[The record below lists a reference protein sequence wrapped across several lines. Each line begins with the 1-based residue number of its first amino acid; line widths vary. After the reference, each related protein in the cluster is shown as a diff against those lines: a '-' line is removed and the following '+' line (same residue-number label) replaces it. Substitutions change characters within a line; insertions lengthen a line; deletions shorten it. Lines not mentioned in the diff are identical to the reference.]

1 MKLTRSALLLLFL
14 WVVLLAGLTWFVE
27 RQLQV
32 GTDLRLFLPSPTTP
46 EQRLLLE
53 EIGEGPASRVMVI
66 SLEGAEPEQLADASR
81 TLLEDLQSSP
91 HFRIVTNGDIS
102 LDSVPDELLAYRYLL
117 SPTLDERPLDRKYLH
132 SELTERARDLASP
145 AGAFLEPWLPRDP
158 TLELLKVMQR
168 WQPMQEPNRLF
179 DVWFDHEGKRAL
191 LLAQTRAAAFD
202 PDQQR
207 LVVEQLNAEAERL
220 KQEDGVTLTFS
231 GAGKFSVMMEEKT
244 RGEATML
251 GTAASVGMIV
261 LLLIAYR
268 RVGSVV
274 LSALPLA
281 SAGLAGLAAVSALFG
296 TVHGITLA
304 FGFTLIGVA
313 QDYPI
318 HLLSHRH
325 ATRTPVEV
333 ARELWPTLAT
343 GVASTCIAYLVFLFS
358 GVIGLAQLA
367 CFTVAGLA
375 VAGLTTRFA
384 LPVLMA
390 PQGRDFGDSAWLGKV
405 WQRMERLP
413 RPRWA
418 GVAAIVLSIAAMVLA
433 PQPMWESD
441 LSKLTPVPKQLLIA
455 DQELRSELGT
465 PDVRYLLVI
474 DAADTEYALEKLEE
488 LDEPLQQLVADG
500 AIGGYDHAA
509 RYVPTAQKQRQRQAR
524 LPEPATLRADIDA
537 AVKDTPFRPDVF
549 EPFLADVEKARH
561 LRLLTVDQ
569 LRDSPLGVSVEMLL
583 TQHGDGKDKAAGR
596 TSAIVTFSGVED
608 VTALERLAADAGS
621 GVTLL
626 DTKNASEALV
636 TNQRIKILWSLAAA
650 AVLLAAVV
658 TFSLRK
664 ASRVYR
670 VLAPMALTTLLIVG
684 ILQAAGVSMT
694 LFHLIALIL
703 AAGLG
708 LDYAL
713 FFEHAAD
720 DPMEQRR
727 TLHALL
733 VCSVSTLMVF
743 ALLASSSLPVLRALG
758 LTVSIGVV
766 SNFVLALLL
775 TRPPVATHG
784 S

>member
-1 MKLTRSALLLLFL
+1 MKLTRSALVLLFVWL
-14 WVVLLAGLTWFVE
+14 VLLAGLTWFVQ

-46 EQRLLLE
+46 EQKLLLE

-81 TLLEDLQSSP
+81 TLVENLQSSP
-91 HFRIVTNGDIS
+91 QFRLITNGDMS
-102 LDSVPDELLAYRYLL
+102 LDSVPDDLLAYRYLL
-117 SPTLDERPLDRKYLH
+117 SPTLDERPLDQKYLH
-132 SELTERARDLASP
+132 AELQERGRDLASP

-158 TLELLKVMQR
+158 TLELLKVLQR

-179 DVWFDHEGKRAL
+179 DVWFDRDGKRAL

-207 LVVEQLNAEAERL
+207 LAVDQLNAEAERL
-220 KQEDGVTLTFS
+220 KREDGVTLTFS
-231 GAGKFSVMMEEKT
+231 GAGKFSVMMEERT
-244 RGEATML
+244 RGEAQLL
-251 GTAASVGMIV
+251 GAAASVGMIV

-268 RVGSVV
+268 RVGSVI

-318 HLLSHRH
+318 HLLSHGH
-325 ATRTPVEV
+325 ANRPPVES

-343 GVASTCIAYLVFLFS
+343 GVASTSIAYATFLFS

-367 CFTVAGLA
+367 CFTVAGLV

-384 LPVLMA
+384 LPVLMDSA
-390 PQGRDFGDSAWLGKV
+390 GRDFGDSAWLGKV

-418 GVAAIVLSIAAMVLA
+418 GVAAIVLAIGAMVFA

-441 LSKLTPVPKQLLIA
+441 LSKLTPLPKELLIQ
-455 DQELRSELGT
+455 DQALRTELGT

-474 DAADTEYALEKLEE
+474 DSLDTEYALKRLEQ
-488 LDEPLQQLVADG
+488 LDEPLQKLIADG
-500 AIGGYDHAA
+500 AITGYDHAA
-509 RYVPTAQKQRQRQAR
+509 RYVPTAAKQRQRQAR
-524 LPEPATLRADIDA
+524 LPEPATLRSDVDA

-549 EPFLADVEKARH
+549 EPFLQDVEKARH

-583 TQHGDGKDKAAGR
+583 TLHDKRATAL
-596 TSAIVTFSGVED
+596 VTFSGVAD
-608 VTALERLAADAGS
+608 IAALERFAAAAGP
-621 GVTLL
+621 GVLLL
-626 DTKNASEALV
+626 DTKNASETLV
-636 TNQRIKILWSLAAA
+636 TNQRVKILWSLAIA
-650 AVLLAAVV
+650 AVLLVAVV
-658 TFSLRK
+658 WLSLRQP
-664 ASRVYR
+664 SRVVR
-670 VLAPMALTTLLIVG
+670 VLAPMALTTLLIIG

-733 VCSVSTLMVF
+733 VCSASTLMVF
-743 ALLASSSLPVLRALG
+743 ALLALSTLPVLRALG

-775 TRPPVATHG
+775 TRPPAPAHG
-784 S
+784 T

>member
-1 MKLTRSALLLLFL
+1 MKFTRASLLILGV
-14 WVVLLAGLTWFVE
+14 WVVLLAGLAWFVQ
-27 RQLQV
+27 RQLQIS
-32 GTDLRLFLPSPTTP
+32 TDLRLFLPSPTTA
-46 EQRLLLE
+46 EQQLLLE
-53 EIGEGPASRVMVI
+53 EIGEGPASRVLVI
-66 SLEGAEPEQLADASR
+66 ALDGAPPEQLADASR
-81 TLLEDLQSSP
+81 ALVEQLQTSQN
-91 HFRIVTNGDIS
+91 FRIVTNGEMS
-102 LDSVPDELLAYRYLL
+102 LDSVPEDLLPYRYLL
-117 SPTLDERPLDRKYLH
+117 SQTLDERPLDEKYLRA
-132 SELTERARDLASP
+132 ELQARAQDLASP

-158 TLELLKVMQR
+158 TLELLKLLQR

-179 DVWFDHEGKRAL
+179 DVWFDRDGKQAL

-207 LVVEQLNAEAERL
+207 LAVEQLNAEAERL
-220 KQEDGVTLTFS
+220 AREEGVKMTFS
-231 GAGKFSVMMEEKT
+231 GAGKFSVMMEQRT
-244 RGEATML
+244 RGEAQAL
-251 GTAASVGMIV
+251 GTAATVGMI
-261 LLLIAYR
+261 LLLIVAYR
-268 RVGSVV
+268 RIGSVV

-325 ATRTPVEV
+325 ATRTPVEA

-343 GVASTCIAYLVFLFS
+343 GVASTSIAYVTFLFS

-375 VAGLTTRFA
+375 VAGLTTRHA
-384 LPVLMA
+384 LPALMD
-390 PQGRDFGDSAWLGKV
+390 PTGRDFGDSEWLGKV
-405 WQRMERLP
+405 WRRMERLP
-413 RPRWA
+413 RPLWA
-418 GVAAIVLSIAAMVLA
+418 GVAAVVVSIGAIVLS

-441 LSKLTPVPKQLLIA
+441 LSKLTPVPKELLIQ
-455 DQELRSELGT
+455 DQQLRSELGT

-474 DAADTEYALEKLEE
+474 TAADSEYALEKLEQ
-488 LDEPLQQLVADG
+488 LDQPLQALVADG
-500 AIGGYDHAA
+500 AVTGYDHAA
-509 RYVPTAQKQRQRQAR
+509 RYIPTAAKQRQRQAR
-524 LPEPATLRADIDA
+524 LPEPATLRADVAA

-549 EPFLADVEKARH
+549 EPFLEDVEKARH
-561 LRLLTVDQ
+561 LRLLTLEQ
-569 LRDSPLGVSVEMLL
+569 LHDSPLGVSVAMLL
-583 TQHGDGKDKAAGR
+583 TQHGDR
-596 TSAIVTFSGVED
+596 TTALVTFSGVQNVD
-608 VTALERLAADAGS
+608 ALERFAKSAGE

-626 DTKNASEALV
+626 DTKDASETLV
-636 TNQRIKILWSLAAA
+636 TNQRIKILWSLAIAS
-650 AVLLAAVV
+650 VLLAGVV
-658 TFSLRK
+658 AFSLRSV
-664 ASRVYR
+664 SRVYR
-670 VLAPMALTTLLIVG
+670 VLAPMALTTLTIIA

-733 VCSVSTLMVF
+733 VCSISTLMVF
-743 ALLASSSLPVLRALG
+743 ALLAISTLPVLRAIG
-758 LTVSIGVV
+758 VTVSLGVIA
-766 SNFVLALLL
+766 NFVLALLL
-775 TRPPVATHG
+775 TRPAAGSSHG
-784 S
+784 T

>member
-1 MKLTRSALLLLFL
+1 MKLTRSALLILFVWL
-14 WVVLLAGLTWFVE
+14 VLLAGLTWFVQ

-32 GTDLRLFLPSPTTP
+32 STDLRLFLPSPTTP
-46 EQRLLLE
+46 EQQLLLE

-81 TLLEDLQSSP
+81 TLVENLQSSP
-91 HFRIVTNGDIS
+91 YFRIVTNGDIS

-117 SPTLDERPLDRKYLH
+117 STTLDERPLDEKYLH
-132 SELTERARDLASP
+132 SELQERARDLASP

-158 TLELLKVMQR
+158 TLELLKVLQR

-179 DVWFDHEGKRAL
+179 DVWFDREGKRAL

-207 LVVEQLNAEAERL
+207 LAVEQLNAEGERL
-220 KQEDGVTLTFS
+220 KRDDGVTLTFS
-231 GAGKFSVMMEEKT
+231 GAGKFSVMMEERT
-244 RGEATML
+244 RGEATLL
-251 GTAASVGMIV
+251 GAGATVGMII
-261 LLLIAYR
+261 LLLVAYR
-268 RVGSVV
+268 SVGTVI

-296 TVHGITLA
+296 EVHGITLA

-318 HLLSHRH
+318 HLLSHAH
-325 ATRTPVEV
+325 TTRSPDEA

-343 GVASTCIAYLVFLFS
+343 GVASTCIAYGTFLLS

-375 VAGLTTRFA
+375 VAGLTTRFG
-384 LPVLMA
+384 LPVLMDTK
-390 PQGRDFGDSAWLGKV
+390 GRDFGDSAWLGKL

-418 GVAAIVLSIAAMVLA
+418 GVALIVLAIGTMALA

-441 LSKLTPVPKQLLIA
+441 LSKLTPVPKELLIQ
-455 DQELRSELGT
+455 DQALRNELGT

-474 DAADTEYALEKLEE
+474 NAADTEYALKKLEQ
-488 LDEPLQQLVADG
+488 LDEPLQKLVADG
-500 AIGGYDHAA
+500 AITGYDHAA
-509 RYVPTAQKQRQRQAR
+509 RYVPTAEKQRQRQAR
-524 LPEPATLRADIDA
+524 LPEPATLRADVDA

-549 EPFLADVEKARH
+549 EPFFEDVEKARH

-583 TQHGDGKDKAAGR
+583 TQHAKGTDKAAQR
-596 TSAIVTFSGVED
+596 TTALVTFSGVED
-608 VTALERLAADAGS
+608 VAALERFAAAAGE

-626 DTKNASEALV
+626 DTKDASETLV
-636 TNQRIKILWSLAAA
+636 THQRIKILWSLAIA
-650 AVLLAAVV
+650 AVLLVGVV
-658 TFSLRK
+658 MVSLRQ

-670 VLAPMALTTLLIVG
+670 VLAPMALTTLLIIG

-733 VCSVSTLMVF
+733 VCSISTLMVF
-743 ALLASSSLPVLRALG
+743 ALLALSSLPVLRALG
-758 LTVSIGVV
+758 LTVSIGVI

-775 TRPPVATHG
+775 TRPAAPSHG
-784 S
+784 T

>member
-1 MKLTRSALLLLFL
+1 
-14 WVVLLAGLTWFVE
+14 
-27 RQLQV
+27 
-32 GTDLRLFLPSPTTP
+32 
-46 EQRLLLE
+46 
-53 EIGEGPASRVMVI
+53 
-66 SLEGAEPEQLADASR
+66 
-81 TLLEDLQSSP
+81 
-91 HFRIVTNGDIS
+91 
-102 LDSVPDELLAYRYLL
+102 
-117 SPTLDERPLDRKYLH
+117 
-132 SELTERARDLASP
+132 
-145 AGAFLEPWLPRDP
+145 LPRDP
-158 TLELLKVMQR
+158 TLELLKVLQR

-179 DVWFDHEGKRAL
+179 DVWFDRDGKRAL

-207 LVVEQLNAEAERL
+207 LAVDQLNSEAERL
-220 KQEDGVTLTFS
+220 KREDGVTLTFS
-231 GAGKFSVMMEEKT
+231 GAGKFSVMMEERT
-244 RGEATML
+244 RGEAQLL
-251 GTAASVGMIV
+251 GAAATVGMIL

-268 RVGSVV
+268 SVGSVV

-318 HLLSHRH
+318 HLLSHGHTNRS
-325 ATRTPVEV
+325 PVES

-343 GVASTCIAYLVFLFS
+343 GVASTSIAYATFLFS
-358 GVIGLAQLA
+358 GVTGLAQLA

-375 VAGLTTRFA
+375 VAGLTTRFG

-390 PQGRDFGDSAWLGKV
+390 SAGRDFGDSAWLGKV
-405 WQRMERLP
+405 WARMERLP

-441 LSKLTPVPKQLLIA
+441 LGKLTPVPKEMLIQ
-455 DQELRSELGT
+455 DQALRTELGT

-474 DAADTEYALEKLEE
+474 DASDTDSALKKLEQ
-488 LDEPLQQLVADG
+488 LDEPLQKLVADG
-500 AIGGYDHAA
+500 AITGYDHAA
-509 RYVPTAQKQRQRQAR
+509 RYVPTAEKQRQRQAR
-524 LPEPATLRADIDA
+524 LPEPATLRADVDA

-549 EPFLADVEKARH
+549 EPFLDDVEKARR

-583 TQHGDGKDKAAGR
+583 TQHDKRATAL
-596 TSAIVTFSGVED
+596 VTFSGVED
-608 VTALERLAADAGS
+608 VAALERFAAAAGPD
-621 GVTLL
+621 VLLL
-626 DTKNASEALV
+626 DTKNASETLV
-636 TNQRIKILWSLAAA
+636 MNQRVKILWSLAIA
-650 AVLLAAVV
+650 AVLLVAVV
-658 TFSLRK
+658 WFSLRR
-664 ASRVYR
+664 ASRVFR
-670 VLAPMALTTLLIVG
+670 VLAPMALTTLLIIG

-733 VCSVSTLMVF
+733 VCSASTLMVF
-743 ALLASSSLPVLRALG
+743 ALLALSTLPVLRALG

-775 TRPPVATHG
+775 TRPAAPAHG
-784 S
+784 T

>member
-1 MKLTRSALLLLFL
+1 MKFTRSALLLLFL
-14 WVVLLAGLTWFVE
+14 WLALLAGLTWFVQ

-32 GTDLRLFLPSPTTP
+32 STDLRLFLPSPTTP

-66 SLEGAEPEQLADASR
+66 SLAGAAPEQLADASR
-81 TLLEDLQSSP
+81 TLVENLQTSP
-91 HFRIVTNGDIS
+91 NFRLITNGDIS
-102 LDSVPDELLAYRYLL
+102 LESVPDELLAYRYLL
-117 SPTLDERPLDRKYLH
+117 STTLDERPLDEKYLH
-132 SELTERARDLASP
+132 SELAERARDLASP

-158 TLELLKVMQR
+158 TLELLKVLQR

-179 DVWFDHEGKRAL
+179 DVWFDREGKRAL

-207 LVVEQLNAEAERL
+207 LAVEQLNAEAERL
-220 KQEDGVTLTFS
+220 KRDDGVTLEFS

-244 RGEATML
+244 RGEATAL
-251 GTAASVGMIV
+251 GTAATVGMII
-261 LLLIAYR
+261 LLLVAYR
-268 RVGSVV
+268 RIGSVV

-325 ATRTPVEV
+325 PTRSPVEA

-343 GVASTCIAYLVFLFS
+343 GVASTSIAYLVFLFS
-358 GVIGLAQLA
+358 GVTGLAQLA

-384 LPVLMA
+384 LPVLMD
-390 PQGRDFGDSAWLGKV
+390 PEGRDFGDSAWLGKL

-418 GVAAIVLSIAAMVLA
+418 GAAAIILSLAAMILA

-441 LSKLTPVPKQLLIA
+441 LSKLTPVPRELLMK

-474 DAADTEYALEKLEE
+474 SAVDTEYALQKLEA
-488 LDEPLQQLVADG
+488 LDERLQKLVADG
-500 AIGGYDHAA
+500 AISGYDHAA
-509 RYVPTAQKQRQRQAR
+509 RFVPTAQKQRQRQAR
-524 LPEPATLRADIDA
+524 LPEPTTLRADVDA

-583 TQHGDGKDKAAGR
+583 AQHSDGKDAR
-596 TSAIVTFSGVED
+596 TTALVTFSGVQD
-608 VTALERLAADAGS
+608 VAALQRFAAAAGS
-621 GVTLL
+621 DVTLL
-626 DTKNASEALV
+626 DTKNASETLV
-636 TNQRIKILWSLAAA
+636 TNQRIKILWSLAVA
-650 AVLLAAVV
+650 AVLLAGVV
-658 TFSLRK
+658 TFALRQ

-670 VLAPMALTTLLIVG
+670 VLAPMALTTLIIIG

-720 DPMEQRR
+720 DPTEQRR

-733 VCSVSTLMVF
+733 VCSISTLMVF
-743 ALLASSSLPVLRALG
+743 ALLALSSLPVLRALG
-758 LTVSIGVV
+758 LTVSIGVI

-775 TRPPVATHG
+775 TRPTAPTHG

>member
-1 MKLTRSALLLLFL
+1 MKLTRPALLLLFL
-14 WVVLLAGLTWFVE
+14 WLVLLAGLTWFVQ

-81 TLLEDLQSSP
+81 TLVENLQSSP
-91 HFRIVTNGDIS
+91 NFRLVTNGDIS

-117 SPTLDERPLDRKYLH
+117 SPTLDERPLDQKYLH
-132 SELTERARDLASP
+132 SELQERARDLASP

-158 TLELLKVMQR
+158 TLELLKVLQR

-179 DVWFDHEGKRAL
+179 DVWFDQEGKRAL

-207 LVVEQLNAEAERL
+207 LAVEQLNAEAERL
-220 KQEDGVTLTFS
+220 KGDDVTLTFS
-231 GAGKFSVMMEEKT
+231 GAGKFSVMMEERT
-244 RGEATML
+244 RGEATAL
-251 GTAASVGMIV
+251 GTAATVGMII

-268 RVGSVV
+268 RIGSVI

-325 ATRTPVEV
+325 ATRSPVEA

-343 GVASTCIAYLVFLFS
+343 GVASTCIAYVTFLFS

-384 LPVLMA
+384 LPVLMD
-390 PQGRDFGDSAWLGKV
+390 PEGRDFGESAWLGKV

-418 GVAAIVLSIAAMVLA
+418 GVAAIALSIAAMVFA

-441 LSKLTPVPKQLLIA
+441 LSKLTPVPKELLIQ

-474 DAADTEYALEKLEE
+474 TAADTEYALQKLEE
-488 LDEPLQQLVADG
+488 LDEPLQKMVADG
-500 AIGGYDHAA
+500 AISGYDHAA
-509 RYVPTAQKQRQRQAR
+509 RYVPTAEKQRQRQAR
-524 LPEPATLRADIDA
+524 LPEPATLRDDVDA

-583 TQHGDGKDKAAGR
+583 TQHGDGNDKTAAR
-596 TSAIVTFSGVED
+596 TTALVTFSGVQD
-608 VTALERLAADAGS
+608 VSALERFAKAAGS

-626 DTKNASEALV
+626 DTKNASETLV
-636 TNQRIKILWSLAAA
+636 TNQRIKILWSLAVA
-650 AVLLAAVV
+650 AVLLAGVV
-658 TFSLRK
+658 TFALRR

-670 VLAPMALTTLLIVG
+670 VLAPMALTTLLIIG

-733 VCSVSTLMVF
+733 VCSASTLMVF
-743 ALLASSSLPVLRALG
+743 ALLAMSSLPVLRALG

-775 TRPPVATHG
+775 TRPTPPPHG
-784 S
+784 T

>member
-1 MKLTRSALLLLFL
+1 MKLTRSALLILAV
-14 WVVLLAGLTWFVE
+14 WVALLAGLTWFVQ

-32 GTDLRLFLPSPTTP
+32 STDLRLFLPSPTTA
-46 EQRLLLE
+46 EQQLLLE

-66 SLEGAEPEQLADASR
+66 SLEGAPPEELADASR
-81 TLLEDLQSSP
+81 TLAENLQASP
-91 HFRIVTNGDIS
+91 QFRVVTNGEMS
-102 LDSVPDELLAYRYLL
+102 LDAVPDDLLSYRYLL
-117 SPTLDERPLDRKYLH
+117 SPTLDERPLDEKYLH
-132 SELTERARDLASP
+132 AELQERARDLASP
-145 AGAFLEPWLPRDP
+145 AGTFLEPWLPRDP
-158 TLELLKVMQR
+158 TLELLKVLQR

-179 DVWFDHEGKRAL
+179 DVWFDREGKRAL

-207 LVVEQLNAEAERL
+207 LAVEQLNTEAERL
-220 KQEDGVTLTFS
+220 ARESGVKMTFS
-231 GAGKFSVMMEEKT
+231 GAGKFSVLMEQRT
-244 RGEATML
+244 RGEAQQL
-251 GTAASVGMIV
+251 GVAATVGMIV

-268 RVGSVV
+268 RIGSVV

-318 HLLSHRH
+318 HLLSHRQ
-325 ATRTPVEV
+325 ATRSPVEV

-343 GVASTCIAYLVFLFS
+343 GVASTCIAYLTFLFS

-375 VAGLTTRFA
+375 VAGLTTRYA
-384 LPVLMA
+384 LPALMDPA
-390 PQGRDFGDSAWLGKV
+390 GRDFGDSAWLDRV
-405 WQRMERLP
+405 WRRIERLP

-418 GVAAIVLSIAAMVLA
+418 AAAAIVVSIAAIALA

-441 LSKLTPVPKQLLIA
+441 LSRLTPVPKELLMQ
-455 DQELRSELGT
+455 DQELRAELGT
-465 PDVRYLLVI
+465 PDVRYLLVVT
-474 DAADTEYALEKLEE
+474 AADTEYALQRLEQ
-488 LDEPLQQLVADG
+488 LDESLHALVSNG
-500 AIGGYDHAA
+500 AITGYDHAA
-509 RYVPTAQKQRQRQAR
+509 RYVPTAEKQRQRQAR
-524 LPEPATLRADIDA
+524 LPEPATLRADVA
-537 AVKDTPFRPDVF
+537 AAIRDTPFRPDVF
-549 EPFLADVEKARH
+549 EPFFEDVEKARR
-561 LRLLTVDQ
+561 LRLLTVEQ
-569 LRDSPLGVSVEMLL
+569 LRDSPLGVGVEMLL
-583 TQHGDGKDKAAGR
+583 TRHGER
-596 TSAIVTFSGVED
+596 TTALVTFSGVKD
-608 VTALERLAADAGS
+608 IAALEQFAQGAGA

-626 DTKNASEALV
+626 DTKDASETLV
-636 TNQRIKILWSLAAA
+636 THQRIKILWSLAAA

-658 TFSLRK
+658 AFSLRR

-670 VLAPMALTTLLIVG
+670 VLAPMALTTLLIIAV
-684 ILQAAGVSMT
+684 LQAAGISMT

-720 DPMEQRR
+720 DPLDQRR

-733 VCSVSTLMVF
+733 VCSASTLMVF
-743 ALLASSSLPVLRALG
+743 ALLAASTLPVLRAIG
-758 LTVSIGVV
+758 LTVSLGVV

-775 TRPPVATHG
+775 TRPTAPGPGTQSHG
-784 S
+784 P

>member
-1 MKLTRSALLLLFL
+1 MKLTRSALLILFVWL
-14 WVVLLAGLTWFVE
+14 VLLAALTWFVQ

-32 GTDLRLFLPSPTTP
+32 STDLRLFLPTPTTP

-66 SLEGAEPEQLADASR
+66 SLEGAAPEQLADASR
-81 TLLEDLQSSP
+81 ALVENLQSSP
-91 HFRIVTNGDIS
+91 YFRIVTNGDIS
-102 LDSVPDELLAYRYLL
+102 LDSVPDDLLAYRYLL
-117 SPTLDERPLDRKYLH
+117 SPTLDARPLDQKYLH
-132 SELTERARDLASP
+132 QELEARARDLASP

-158 TLELLKVMQR
+158 TLELLKVLQR

-179 DVWFDHEGKRAL
+179 DVWFDREGTKAL

-207 LVVEQLNAEAERL
+207 LAVEQLNTEAERL
-220 KQEDGVTLTFS
+220 KREDGVTLNFS
-231 GAGKFSVMMEEKT
+231 GAGKFSVMMEGRT
-244 RGEATML
+244 RGEAQLL
-251 GTAASVGMIV
+251 GAAATVGMIT

-268 RVGSVV
+268 RIGSVV

-281 SAGLAGLAAVSALFG
+281 SAALAGLAAVSALFG
-296 TVHGITLA
+296 EVHGITLA

-325 ATRTPVEV
+325 ATRSPVEA

-343 GVASTCIAYLVFLFS
+343 GVASTCIAYVTFLFS

-384 LPVLMA
+384 LPVMMDSE
-390 PQGRDFGDSAWLGKV
+390 GRDFGDSAWLDKV
-405 WQRMERLP
+405 WRRMERLP

-418 GVAAIVLSIAAMVLA
+418 GIAAIVLSIAAMVLA

-441 LSKLTPVPKQLLIA
+441 LSKLTPVPRELLIQDA
-455 DQELRSELGT
+455 ALRAELGT

-474 DAADTEYALEKLEE
+474 DAADTEYALKKLEQ
-488 LDEPLQQLVADG
+488 LDEPLQKLIAEG
-500 AIGGYDHAA
+500 AITGYDHAA
-509 RYVPTAQKQRQRQAR
+509 RYVPTAEKQRQRQAR
-524 LPEPATLRADIDA
+524 LPEPATLRADVDA

-549 EPFLADVEKARH
+549 EPFLEDVEKARR
-561 LRLLTVDQ
+561 LRLLTVEQ

-583 TQHGDGKDKAAGR
+583 TQHGDGKDKATQRA
-596 TSAIVTFSGVED
+596 TALVTFSGVQD
-608 VTALERLAADAGS
+608 VAALERFAAAAGE
-621 GVTLL
+621 GVTLM
-626 DTKNASEALV
+626 DTKNASETLV
-636 TNQRIKILWSLAAA
+636 TNQRIKILWSLAVA
-650 AVLLAAVV
+650 AVLLAGVV
-658 TFSLRK
+658 AFSLRR

-670 VLAPMALTTLLIVG
+670 VLAPMALTTLLIIG

-733 VCSVSTLMVF
+733 VCSASTLMVF
-743 ALLASSSLPVLRALG
+743 ALLALSSLPVLRALG

-775 TRPPVATHG
+775 TRPAAPAHG
-784 S
+784 T